1 MTDPNGMSCR
11 DFDDVA
17 AELALG
23 VLTGRERAEAVAHL
37 DECDSCREHIRQLS
51 LTGEEM
57 LGLLPS
63 REPTEG
69 FESRV
74 MERLGVTTQSTRTRS
89 TQPASGLAKA
99 ADGNG
104 DGAGHQ
110 ADGPKNPAKR
120 PNWTK
125 RMLTTAA
132 VALAVV
138 ACGVGGWGLRGATG
152 PASGGSTAEGPLRE
166 ATLLT
171 AAHQKAGQIY
181 IYDGNP
187 RWLYMGFDTKA
198 AGDGTVVC
206 QLIAKGGRVITI
218 GSFKIDGGYGA
229 WGSPDP
235 VAAGDVT
242 GARITSLTGKVLA
255 TASFTSS

>member
-1 MTDPNGMSCR
+1 MTEPNGMSCGE
-11 DFDDVA
+11 FDDVA

-23 VLTGRERAEAVAHL
+23 VLTGRERAEAVGHL
-37 DECDSCREHIRQLS
+37 DECDSCREHVRQLS

-63 REPTEG
+63 REPSQG

-74 MERLGVTTQSTRTRS
+74 MDRLGVATKR
-89 TQPASGLAKA
+89 
-99 ADGNG
+99 
-104 DGAGHQ
+104 
-110 ADGPKNPAKR
+110 KR
-120 PNWTK
+120 PNWSR

-138 ACGVGGWGLRGATG
+138 ACGIGGWGLRGATG
-152 PASGGSTAEGPLRE
+152 PASGGGSTAEAPLRE

-171 AAHQKAGQIY
+171 AAHQKAGKIY

-187 RWLYMGFDTKA
+187 RWLYMGVDARSAGNDT
-198 AGDGTVVC
+198 VIC
-206 QLIAKGGRVITI
+206 QLVARGGRVITI
-218 GSFKIDGGYGA
+218 GSFKLDGGYGT

-235 VAAGDVT
+235 VGAGDVT
-242 GARITSLTGKVLA
+242 GARMMSMNGKVLA
-255 TASFTSS
+255 TATFKTSS

>member
-1 MTDPNGMSCR
+1 MSENGMTCGE
-11 DFDDVA
+11 FADVA

-23 VLTGRERAEAVAHL
+23 VLTGRERAQAVAHL
-37 DECDSCREHIRQLS
+37 DQCDSCREHVRQLS

-63 REPTEG
+63 REPPEG

-74 MERLGVTTQSTRTRS
+74 MDRLGVT
-89 TQPASGLAKA
+89 AK
-99 ADGNG
+99 
-104 DGAGHQ
+104 
-110 ADGPKNPAKR
+110 PKR
-120 PNWTK
+120 LNWSR

-132 VALAVV
+132 VALSVV
-138 ACGVGGWGLRGATG
+138 AVGIGGWAMRGATG
-152 PASGGSTAEGPLRE
+152 PAGHTASSQLHE

-187 RWLYMGFDTKA
+187 RWLYMGVDTKSGA
-198 AGDGTVVC
+198 NETVVC
-206 QLIAKGGRVITI
+206 QLVAKGGQVVTI
-218 GSFKIDGGYGA
+218 GSFKLDGGYGT

-235 VAAGDVT
+235 VAAANVT
-242 GARITSLTGKVLA
+242 GARITSMNGTVLA
-255 TASFTSS
+255 TASFGTSS

>member
-1 MTDPNGMSCR
+1 MTEPNGMSCG

-37 DECDSCREHIRQLS
+37 DECDSCREHVRQLS

-63 REPTEG
+63 REPPEG

-74 MERLGVTTQSTRTRS
+74 MDRLGVATKQ
-89 TQPASGLAKA
+89 K
-99 ADGNG
+99 
-104 DGAGHQ
+104 
-110 ADGPKNPAKR
+110 KR
-120 PNWTK
+120 LNWSR

-132 VALAVV
+132 VALGVV
-138 ACGVGGWGLRGATG
+138 ACGIGGWGLRGATG
-152 PASGGSTAEGPLRE
+152 PASGGGSTAQAPLRE

-171 AAHQKAGQIY
+171 AAHQKAGKIY
-181 IYDGNP
+181 LYDGSP
-187 RWLYMGFDTKA
+187 RWLYMGVDTQ
-198 AGDGTVVC
+198 AGGNDTVVC
-206 QLIAKGGRVITI
+206 QLVARSGRIITI
-218 GSFKIDGGYGA
+218 GSFKLDGGYGA

-235 VAAGDVT
+235 VAAADVT
-242 GARITSLTGKVLA
+242 GARITSMNGTVLA
-255 TASFTSS
+255 TASFKASS